1 MRKAGRKSGFS
12 FFIVFFPQIVADTS
26 IHSSFIIYHSVSV
39 GPCVYYYSGFFW
51 HSIKLYLCLF
61 NNLLIVIMNLYNLII
76 QDKEQVNLNEVFLN
90 ANNKE
95 QLTQLIKE
103 HTYVKELQ
111 EYGLPVNHKIL
122 LEGSSGCGKTMT
134 AKAIAN
140 ALGKNIII
148 LNLSNIVSSR
158 IGETSQN
165 IKMIFDKAARER
177 SVLFLDELD
186 QIGKARGSDD
196 KDVGE
201 MRRLVNTLIQLID
214 YYPENA
220 LLICATNHPEI
231 IDTALLRRFQLKINY
246 EMPSAE
252 ILDTYYDQL
261 LAQFTEEMRI
271 VERKYSISFAEAK
284 DYALTAVKAALI
296 KKLEAK
302 ETLAS

>member
-1 MRKAGRKSGFS
+1 
-12 FFIVFFPQIVADTS
+12 
-26 IHSSFIIYHSVSV
+26 
-39 GPCVYYYSGFFW
+39 
-51 HSIKLYLCLF
+51 
-61 NNLLIVIMNLYNLII
+61 MNLYNLII
-76 QDKEQVNLNEVFLN
+76 QDKEEVTLNDVFLGQ
-90 ANNKE
+90 NNKD

-111 EYGLPVNHKIL
+111 EYGLPVNNKIL
-122 LEGSSGCGKTMT
+122 LQGKSGCGKTMT

-140 ALGKNIII
+140 ALGKSILI

-220 LLICATNHPEI
+220 LLLCATNHAEI
-231 IDTALLRRFQLKINY
+231 IDTALLRRFQLKISY
-246 EMPSAE
+246 EMPSDE
-252 ILDTYYDQL
+252 FLDTFYDDL
-261 LAQFTEEMRI
+261 LSQFPEDLRVI
-271 VERKYSISFAEAK
+271 DRQYHISFAEAK
-284 DYALTAVKAALI
+284 DHAFTSVKSALI
-296 KKLEAK
+296 KKLESL
-302 ETLAS
+302 TMTTQP